1 MKRALIYA
9 FMILCGLLTWVLGWV
24 FNRYLGDVWWMTICC
39 ITGSLII
46 CAVLIEIS
54 EKEDV

>member
-1 MKRALIYA
+1 
-9 FMILCGLLTWVLGWV
+9 
-24 FNRYLGDVWWMTICC
+24 MTICC